1 MQIMSL
7 TAKKGEQQM
16 KLTAVETINKGI
28 YDFDIYS
35 FEVKNP
41 LSTSEYSVT
50 IDFKNNKISGE
61 YIAYGEWNDLE
72 IEDCLVILDTLTDE
86 EKLRDFSS
94 IEKIVLE
101 KRQDEIIKNLVEQEQ
116 NSKEVIGEEIK
127 KLQKII
133 ESIPQSFY
141 DKLERT
147 NSNRIS
153 IDSVLNLYTDLEF
166 VKNGG
171 C

>member
-7 TAKKGEQQM
+7 TAKKENNKM

-28 YDFDIYS
+28 YDFDMYG

>member
-1 MQIMSL
+1 
-7 TAKKGEQQM
+7 M

-28 YDFDIYS
+28 YDFDMYG

>member
-1 MQIMSL
+1 
-7 TAKKGEQQM
+7 M
-16 KLTAVETINKGI
+16 KLTVVETINKGI
-28 YDFDIYS
+28 YDFDRYG

-101 KRQDEIIKNLVEQEQ
+101 KRQDEIIKNLIEQEQ

>member
-1 MQIMSL
+1 
-7 TAKKGEQQM
+7 M

-28 YDFDIYS
+28 YDFDRYG

-101 KRQDEIIKNLVEQEQ
+101 KRQDEIIKNLIEQEQ

-147 NSNRIS
+147 NSTRIS

>member
-1 MQIMSL
+1 
-7 TAKKGEQQM
+7 M

-28 YDFDIYS
+28 YDFDIYG

-133 ESIPQSFY
+133 N
-141 DKLERT
+141 T
-147 NSNRIS
+147 
-153 IDSVLNLYTDLEF
+153 F
-166 VKNGG
+166 VN
-171 C
+171 CFNCC